1 MEEDFGLTLNGKN
14 KMIKKEDIK
23 NILYFDVETAG
34 GYRTHEDMVLENPRL
49 AKLWERRAKYFR
61 GNSPGMEDLTNAEIY
76 SQKAGLEPEFGR
88 VVCVSFGVW
97 DESGS
102 HRMTSFY
109 GEDETEI
116 LEKSA
121 KVLANA
127 SGKGM
132 KICGHNIKMFDIPFL
147 GKKMIFK
154 GLNIPSNLQLWDKKP
169 WEIPILDTAE
179 FFSFGSWSQ
188 KFLGLDLLACSLGID
203 SPKEDIDGS
212 QVHGT
217 YWEDK
222 DHERIKEYC
231 ERDVVT
237 VMDVLKKVSR

>member
-1 MEEDFGLTLNGKN
+1 
-14 KMIKKEDIK
+14 MIKKVDIK

-34 GYRTHEDMVLENPRL
+34 GFKSYEDLEAENPRL
-49 AKLWERRAKYFR
+49 AKLWTKRIKYFR
-61 GNSPGMEDLTNAEIY
+61 SSSPEMKDLSDSEIY

-97 DESGS
+97 DDQEN
-102 HRMTSFY
+102 RRLTSFC
-109 GEDETEI
+109 GENEIEI
-116 LEKSA
+116 LEKTS
-121 KVLANA
+121 KVLGNA
-127 SGKGM
+127 VAKGM

-147 GKKMIFK
+147 GKKIIFS
-154 GLNIPSNLQLWDKKP
+154 GLDVPSNLQMWDKKP
-169 WEIPILDTAE
+169 WEIPVLDTAE

-203 SPKEDIDGS
+203 SPKDDIDGS

-217 YWEDK
+217 FWEEK
-222 DHERIKEYC
+222 DFERIKEYC
-231 ERDVVT
+231 EKDVIT